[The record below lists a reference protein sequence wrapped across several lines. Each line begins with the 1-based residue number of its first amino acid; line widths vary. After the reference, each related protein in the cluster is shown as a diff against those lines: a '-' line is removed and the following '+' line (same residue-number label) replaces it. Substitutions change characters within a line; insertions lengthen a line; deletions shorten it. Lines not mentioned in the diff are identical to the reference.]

1 MIILKKP
8 SLNFFKNKTTMT
20 IQTVRS
26 LCTEFT
32 NIKSEF
38 MSDIF
43 KLSSSNRD
51 AQFESAGS
59 KNMD

>member
-1 MIILKKP
+1 M
-8 SLNFFKNKTTMT
+8 NFFKNKTTMT
-20 IQTVRS
+20 IQIVRS

-38 MSDIF
+38 MSNIF